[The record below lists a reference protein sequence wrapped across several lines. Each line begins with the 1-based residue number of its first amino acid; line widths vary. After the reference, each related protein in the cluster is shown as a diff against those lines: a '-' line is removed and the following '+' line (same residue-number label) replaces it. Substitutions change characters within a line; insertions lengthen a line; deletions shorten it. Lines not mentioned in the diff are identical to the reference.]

1 MLSNWRGD
9 FFDGIKPDYYSCP
22 DPERR
27 FCLDIG
33 FLYPSGGL
41 PNICECCEVV
51 YRRIRMVTNKVP
63 FEDGGGPAFV
73 GFTSR
78 KVPIF
83 HQHHDLTLLLD
94 TKHGKKETYV
104 H

>member
-1 MLSNWRGD
+1 
-9 FFDGIKPDYYSCP
+9 
-22 DPERR
+22 
-27 FCLDIG
+27 
-33 FLYPSGGL
+33 
-41 PNICECCEVV
+41 
-51 YRRIRMVTNKVP
+51 MVTNKVP